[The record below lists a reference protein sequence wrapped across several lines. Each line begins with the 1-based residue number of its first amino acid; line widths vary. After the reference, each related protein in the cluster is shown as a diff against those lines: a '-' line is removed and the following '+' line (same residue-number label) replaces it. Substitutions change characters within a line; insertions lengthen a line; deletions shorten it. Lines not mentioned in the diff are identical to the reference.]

1 MLYIKITFIRVKI
14 LPYIMMHS
22 YPYAEIFWGEIDTFC
37 IPSILGGKAR
47 QNKYVCL
54 GLPDLTHHRDPLH
67 CVFCGECF

>member
-1 MLYIKITFIRVKI
+1 MCIKISFIRVKI

-22 YPYAEIFWGEIDTFC
+22 YPYAEIFMVRLIHSVYSLFKGY
-37 IPSILGGKAR
+37 GKAR

-54 GLPDLTHHRDPLH
+54 GLHDPTLTYLSMY